1 MGTIEPYEGK
11 WGESR
16 ILLEAIEYFSAIT
29 TRGHAGSNGYARAK
43 RCLTKVATLKYNVAM
58 IAAGIKDLKNRLSYY
73 LREVKRGEK
82 IMITERDQVI
92 ATILPVERGEED
104 AKLLSLVREGFAAWK
119 GGKPAGS
126 SRPIGIRGKAVSEI
140 VLEDRR

>member
-1 MGTIEPYEGK
+1 
-11 WGESR
+11 
-16 ILLEAIEYFSAIT
+16 
-29 TRGHAGSNGYARAK
+29 
-43 RCLTKVATLKYNVAM
+43 M

-73 LREVKRGEK
+73 LREVKRGQK

-92 ATILPVERGEED
+92 ATILPVEGGEED
-104 AKLLSLVREGFAAWK
+104 AKLLSLAKEGFATWK

-126 SRPIGIRGKAVSEI
+126 HRPIGIRGKPVSEI